1 MLMLNPLKKF
11 IIALLAVLLAA
22 PAVQIQAESVYRF
35 AVLEALIANHKALS
49 NRLRDRRDIDMTV
62 TVATYRTTDE
72 TDNYEEMVRT
82 MQQRIEG
89 AQSNVQFSL
98 DLASLTSM
106 AVKTAQLSSDAVGY
120 ALDKAGDNPLIIDA
134 TVQVVNQTASCINTI
149 YKLVAMAASSGSNV
163 VLATNEDRTQFCFI
177 IRTQLQRIQN
187 LMKSLLH
194 FTGGTGLIRS
204 IQTGESRQ
212 IREILEGSKDVDAYR
227 EAAARIERAAA
238 GL

>member
-1 MLMLNPLKKF
+1 MLNPLKKF
-11 IIALLAVLLAA
+11 FIALLAVLLAA
-22 PAVQIQAESVYRF
+22 PAVQMQAESVYRF

-49 NRLRDRRDIDMTV
+49 NRLRDRRDIDMSV

-89 AQSNVQFSL
+89 AQSNIQFSL

-149 YKLVAMAASSGSNV
+149 YKLVAMAASSSNV

-227 EAAARIERAAA
+227 EAAARIDRAAA

>member
-1 MLMLNPLKKF
+1 MLNPLKKF
-11 IIALLAVLLAA
+11 FIALLAVLLAA
-22 PAVQIQAESVYRF
+22 PAVQMQAESVYRF

-89 AQSNVQFSL
+89 AQSNIQFSL

-149 YKLVAMAASSGSNV
+149 YKLVAMAASSSNV

-227 EAAARIERAAA
+227 EAAARIDRAAA